1 MGGSARWTI
10 LRNGLYAELLAL
22 FAVPDPEGRLTA
34 PLGDG
39 RLAAVAREDLADA
52 AVRVVTSA
60 SSHAARTYELVGEE
74 AIGGEDLARLLTEA
88 AGTPVPFEPGTL
100 AGAREAITASG
111 AAAFQVPM
119 LLSTLSA
126 IAGGFMGATGSDLA
140 GLLGRPR
147 VPPSMSSPPRCTRG
161 RDAEEG
167 GGAAGADGG
176 AAPGRARAGGAQPVH
191 RGVAAPAPLGAGQ
204 ARPLT
209 AAGDEGVDGGV
220 RVGGHALGDQDTDD
234 ERDQSHGQG
243 RAGGG
248 HVLHAARA
256 GRGAGGGGV
265 EGHAPI
271 RPAARPRGIG
281 ADTQVVGREVLRP
294 REGGGW

>member
-1 MGGSARWTI
+1 MILVTGATGGLGKLVVERLAGRDDVVAGTRSPQQAPAGVPVRHIDFDDPASMADGFAGVDTLLLISAGYGEDDVVIARHGAAIEAAEKNGIEHIVYTSLSAAGDHLAYALPHRWTERRLMGGSARWTI

-39 RLAAVAREDLADA
+39 RLAAVARDDLADA

-126 IAGGFMGATGSDLA
+126 IAGGFMAATGSDLA
-140 GLLGRPR
+140 GLLGRP
-147 VPPSMSSPPRCTRG
+147 PRSALDVIT
-161 RDAEEG
+161 
-167 GGAAGADGG
+167 AA
-176 AAPGRARAGGAQPVH
+176 VH
-191 RGVAAPAPLGAGQ
+191 
-204 ARPLT
+204 ARP
-209 AAGDEGVDGGV
+209 
-220 RVGGHALGDQDTDD
+220 
-234 ERDQSHGQG
+234 
-243 RAGGG
+243 
-248 HVLHAARA
+248 
-256 GRGAGGGGV
+256 
-265 EGHAPI
+265 
-271 RPAARPRGIG
+271 
-281 ADTQVVGREVLRP
+281 
-294 REGGGW
+294 

>member
-140 GLLGRPR
+140 GLLGRP
-147 VPPSMSSPPRCTRG
+147 PRSALDVIT
-161 RDAEEG
+161 
-167 GGAAGADGG
+167 AA
-176 AAPGRARAGGAQPVH
+176 VH
-191 RGVAAPAPLGAGQ
+191 
-204 ARPLT
+204 ARP
-209 AAGDEGVDGGV
+209 
-220 RVGGHALGDQDTDD
+220 
-234 ERDQSHGQG
+234 
-243 RAGGG
+243 
-248 HVLHAARA
+248 
-256 GRGAGGGGV
+256 
-265 EGHAPI
+265 
-271 RPAARPRGIG
+271 
-281 ADTQVVGREVLRP
+281 
-294 REGGGW
+294 

>member
-1 MGGSARWTI
+1 MILVTGATGGLGKLVVERLAGRDDVVAGTRSPQQAPAGVPVRHIDFDDPASMADGFAGVDTLLLISAGYGEDDVVIARHGAAIEAAEKNGIEHIVYTSLSAAGDHLAYALPHRWTERRLMGGSARWTI

-34 PLGDG
+34 PLGGG

-140 GLLGRPR
+140 GLLGRP
-147 VPPSMSSPPRCTRG
+147 PRSALDVIT
-161 RDAEEG
+161 
-167 GGAAGADGG
+167 AA
-176 AAPGRARAGGAQPVH
+176 VH
-191 RGVAAPAPLGAGQ
+191 
-204 ARPLT
+204 ARP
-209 AAGDEGVDGGV
+209 
-220 RVGGHALGDQDTDD
+220 
-234 ERDQSHGQG
+234 
-243 RAGGG
+243 
-248 HVLHAARA
+248 
-256 GRGAGGGGV
+256 
-265 EGHAPI
+265 
-271 RPAARPRGIG
+271 
-281 ADTQVVGREVLRP
+281 
-294 REGGGW
+294 

>member
-1 MGGSARWTI
+1 MILVTGATGGLGKLVVERLAGRDDVVAGTRSPQQAPAGVPVRHIDFDDPASMADGFAGVDTLLLISAGYGEDDVVIARHGAAIEAAEKNGIEHIVYTSLSAAGDHLAYALPHRWTERRLMGGSARWTI

-140 GLLGRPR
+140 GLLGRP
-147 VPPSMSSPPRCTRG
+147 PRSALDVIT
-161 RDAEEG
+161 
-167 GGAAGADGG
+167 AA
-176 AAPGRARAGGAQPVH
+176 VH
-191 RGVAAPAPLGAGQ
+191 
-204 ARPLT
+204 ARP
-209 AAGDEGVDGGV
+209 
-220 RVGGHALGDQDTDD
+220 
-234 ERDQSHGQG
+234 
-243 RAGGG
+243 
-248 HVLHAARA
+248 
-256 GRGAGGGGV
+256 
-265 EGHAPI
+265 
-271 RPAARPRGIG
+271 
-281 ADTQVVGREVLRP
+281 
-294 REGGGW
+294 